1 MSAIKLCVVFF
12 ATGVIWFSYTP
23 LAVAGV
29 PLQKN
34 PYPDKGSRI
43 EFSTHT
49 VFLSPKMHEAV
60 HTYSENFELR
70 PVSCYPEEIR
80 RYYPYTT
87 YQSPSAVF
95 GDFNGDRMSDS
106 VLIGDD
112 GDFSMTLMLLSS
124 YDPKNSGLSYTV
136 RVFSKMPL
144 SEAESKR
151 IGTWSYLQLRKKGR
165 FQVPNEES
173 QLEEVELK
181 NDGFEV
187 VIWEK
192 AAVVYYL
199 DENGDLKKI
208 VSAD

>member
-1 MSAIKLCVVFF
+1 MFF
-12 ATGVIWFSYTP
+12 AAGVMWFFCVP
-23 LAVAGV
+23 LAVAGET
-29 PLQKN
+29 LQKN

-60 HTYSENFELR
+60 HAYSKNFELR
-70 PVSCYPEEIR
+70 PAVYYPEEIR

-87 YQSPSAVF
+87 YQSPAAVF
-95 GDFNGDRMSDS
+95 GDFNGDGMTDS

-112 GDFSMTLMLLSS
+112 GVFSMTLMLLSS
-124 YDPKNSGLSYTV
+124 YDPKSGGLSYAV
-136 RVFSKMPL
+136 RVFSRIPL

-151 IGTWSYLQLRKKGR
+151 IGTWSYLQLRKNGR

-173 QLEEVELK
+173 ELEEVELK

-199 DENGDLKKI
+199 DESGDLKKI

>member
-1 MSAIKLCVVFF
+1 MVTGGSVVVFMSLFFSPEIF
-12 ATGVIWFSYTP
+12 AGTT
-23 LAVAGV
+23 
-29 PLQKN
+29 LQKN

-60 HTYSENFELR
+60 HAYSKNFELR
-70 PVSCYPEEIR
+70 PAAYYPEEIR

-87 YQSPSAVF
+87 YQSPTAVF
-95 GDFNGDRMSDS
+95 GDFNGDRMTDS

-112 GDFSMTLMLLSS
+112 GAFSMTLMLLSS
-124 YDPKNSGLSYTV
+124 YDPKSGGLSYAV
-136 RVFSKMPL
+136 RVFSRIPL

-165 FQVPNEES
+165 FQVPNDES
-173 QLEEVELK
+173 ELEEVELK

-187 VIWEK
+187 IIWEK

-199 DENGDLKKI
+199 DESGDLKKI